1 MINQNRL
8 FRLMEEW
15 ELTTEE
21 NIELVGFS
29 ARDEREEGI
38 QYIMGIRDC
47 DRKAAV
53 ELYDEYEIAF
63 APTPQQKARM
73 EAEIAKAKLNQMNK
87 PKCPICSS
95 TNLSKISG
103 MTKAA
108 KIGMFGI
115 FGAGDIGKTWKC
127 NNCGSKF

>member
-8 FRLMEEW
+8 FRLMDEMGITGDE
-15 ELTTEE
+15 TTE
-21 NIELVGFS
+21 LMGFA

-38 QYIMGIRDC
+38 QYIMERKNC
-47 DRKAAV
+47 DRKDAV

-63 APTPQQKARM
+63 APTPQESARWA
-73 EAEIAKAKLNQMNK
+73 AEKLAQLNK

-95 TNLSKISG
+95 TNLSKISSV
-103 MTKAA
+103 TKAA